1 MVDFTD
7 MSTASRLEK
16 AKRVLRHLADKHDM
30 TYFFSDGYPRFGAL
44 QNDASA
50 ALAVIEELEQ
60 QQSQ

>member
-7 MSTASRLEK
+7 RSTASRLEK

-30 TYFFSDGYPRFGAL
+30 TYFFSDGYPRVGAL
-44 QNDASA
+44 TNDASA
-50 ALAVIEELEQ
+50 ALAVLEELEQ